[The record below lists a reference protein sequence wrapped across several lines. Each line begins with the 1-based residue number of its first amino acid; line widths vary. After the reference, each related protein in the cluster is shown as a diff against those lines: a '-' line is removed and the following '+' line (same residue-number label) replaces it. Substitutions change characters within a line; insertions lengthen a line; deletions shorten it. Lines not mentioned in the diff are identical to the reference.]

1 MPRFAGCERVIRPRS
16 FFRGRLLRRSPELLV
31 NLEPTSRTVIQ
42 LIYRKFGNRIQAKDD
57 LLSGLT
63 VALALVPEAVAFAI
77 IAGVPPLV
85 GLYAAFMICLITAI
99 AGGRPGM
106 ISGATGALAVIMVG
120 LVKLGNEKGE
130 ALGLG
135 DNAGLQYLFLAVILM
150 GIIQILCGA
159 LRLGRFV
166 RLIPQ
171 PVMFGFVNGLA
182 IVIFQAQFPMFTESP
197 TTPGAEWLS
206 GGSMALML
214 GLVLLTML
222 ISFFLP
228 KLTTQVPASLVGII
242 VVSLIVIGFSL
253 DTLVV
258 GDMSKIGGGLPS
270 LVSFSVPLNW
280 ETLSF
285 IAPFSFIL
293 AAVGLIESL
302 MTLTLID
309 ELTET
314 RGRANRECVGQGIAN
329 IVTGFFGGMGGCAMI
344 GQSMINI
351 RSGGRGRLS
360 GISAGLFLLCFI
372 LFASPLIERIPL
384 GALTGVMFMVVIGT
398 FEWSSIRILR
408 KIPVSDAFV
417 IILVSV
423 ITVVTHNLA
432 LAVITGVV
440 VSALV
445 FAWKSAHHIHR
456 ESEIRE
462 DGAKVYY
469 LHGPLFFG
477 SVSDFATEFSPSQ
490 DPEVV
495 IVDLMDSRVWDHSGL
510 EAIQKL
516 AERYR
521 AEGKTL
527 KLQHISANC
536 RQLLEK
542 AGSLVDVIV
551 LEDDPTYIVANLKKS
566 DRTPSARTA
575 KEDEP
580 LLGS

>member
-1 MPRFAGCERVIRPRS
+1 M
-16 FFRGRLLRRSPELLV
+16 
-31 NLEPTSRTVIQ
+31 IQ
-42 LIYRKFGNRIQAKDD
+42 LIYRKFGNRNQSKDD

-120 LVKLGNEKGE
+120 LVKFGNEKGE

-135 DNAGLQYLFLAVILM
+135 SDAGLQYLFLAVILM
-150 GIIQILCGA
+150 GIIQIICGA

-206 GGSMALML
+206 GGSLALML
-214 GLVLLTML
+214 GLVILTML

-228 KLTTQVPASLVGII
+228 KFTTQVPASLVGII
-242 VVSLIVIGFSL
+242 VVSLIVIAFGL
-253 DTLVV
+253 NTLLV

-270 LVSFSVPLNW
+270 LVSFNIPLNW
-280 ETLSF
+280 DTLTF

-293 AAVGLIESL
+293 ASVGLIESL

-314 RGRANRECVGQGIAN
+314 RGKANRECVGQGIAN

-360 GISAGLFLLCFI
+360 GIAAGLFLLCFI

-384 GALTGVMFMVVIGT
+384 AALTGVMFMVVIGT

-408 KIPVSDAFV
+408 KIPKSDAFV
-417 IILVSV
+417 IVFVSV
-423 ITVVTHNLA
+423 VTVVTHNLA
-432 LAVITGVV
+432 LAVISGVII
-440 VSALV
+440 SALV

-456 ESEIRE
+456 EAEIRE
-462 DGAKVYY
+462 DGVKVYY

-477 SVSDFATEFSPSQ
+477 SVGDFATEFSPSD
-490 DPEVV
+490 DPDTV
-495 IVDLMDSRVWDHSGL
+495 IVDMMDSRVWDHSGL

-521 AEGKTL
+521 SEGKTL
-527 KLQHISANC
+527 KLQHISSNC
-536 RQLLEK
+536 RQLLEN
-542 AGSLVDVIV
+542 AGSMVDVIV
-551 LEDDPTYIVANLKKS
+551 LEDDPIYIVANLKKS
-566 DRTPSARTA
+566 ERTPSARLA
-575 KEDEP
+575 KEEDP
-580 LLGS
+580 LLES